1 MAILNMRKKIIA
13 VIITIA
19 ALLLLTSAR
28 QRAVPHPTTTF
39 SGNIVRIFQQNCQSC
54 HHPGGIA
61 PFSLMTYGDAF
72 PWAEQIKFMTK
83 MRQMPPWKAAPG
95 CGEFVAERRLAQSD
109 IDTIAS
115 WVDAGAPEGDRNL
128 MPVPLQFD
136 ERWSLGQPDMVLSMS
151 KSFTP
156 PVNRDEYRC
165 FSLPAT
171 NGVEKWISTID
182 FRPGD
187 PTTVHHIVVFLDT
200 KGVSASMDRD
210 GNGFQC
216 FGGAV
221 FDGVD
226 LIGAWSPGARPIPVP
241 EGSGVRLPARSR
253 VVMQVHYHPHRAIVV
268 PDRTEM
274 GIYFATGEVTHPMY
288 YEILANTSLAIPAQA
303 TNYRVEATAVLEQG
317 IHLISVYPHMHLLGR
332 SMNIDATLPDGTL
345 LCLIQVPQYEFNW
358 QGAYV
363 FKSPVALPAGTRIH
377 VEGRYDNP
385 TDSVVRWGEATTD
398 EMLVAAFGFSVD

>member
-1 MAILNMRKKIIA
+1 MAVLNMRKQTLA
-13 VIITIA
+13 ITITVA
-19 ALLLLTSAR
+19 AFLLLTSAR

-39 SGNIVRIFQQNCQSC
+39 SGDIVRIFQQNCQSC

-61 PFSLMTYGDAF
+61 PFSLMSYGDAF
-72 PWAEQIKFMTK
+72 PWAEQIKAMT
-83 MRQMPPWKAAPG
+83 RLRLMPPWKAAPG
-95 CGEFVAERRLAQSD
+95 CGDFVQERRLPQAD

-115 WVDAGAPEGDRNL
+115 WVDARSPEGDRKQL
-128 MPVPLQFD
+128 PAMLQFD
-136 ERWSLGQPDMVLSMS
+136 EQWSLGQPDMVLAMT

-171 NGVEKWISTID
+171 NSAEEWISTID

-187 PTTVHHIVVFLDT
+187 PTLVHHIVVFLDA

-216 FGGAV
+216 FGGAII
-221 FDGVD
+221 DGVD

-241 EGSGVRLPARSR
+241 EGTGVRLPARAR
-253 VVMQVHYHPHRAIVV
+253 VVMQVHYHPHTALTG

-274 GIYFATGEVTHPMY
+274 GLYFAKGEVTRPLHY
-288 YEILANTSLAIPAQA
+288 DILANTALAIPPQA
-303 TNYRVEATAVLEQG
+303 TNYRVEAVTVLG
-317 IHLISVYPHMHLLGR
+317 AAIHLVSVYPHMHLLGR
-332 SMNIDATLPDGTL
+332 SMNIDATMPDGTQ

-363 FKSPVALPAGTRIH
+363 FKSPVALPAGTHIH
-377 VEGRYDNP
+377 VEARYDNP
-385 TDSVVRWGEATTD
+385 TDSTVRWGEATTS
-398 EMLVAAFGFSVD
+398 EMCVAAFGYSVD